1 MKKQTHVLGGLFL
14 GSLVV
19 KFHLI
24 KTPVFSP
31 TPSISDSGGLG
42 LSIVRDVVTF
52 LMSGQGGRTVTWG
65 IFFLGC
71 LLGAVFLD
79 IDHPNS
85 FIGRRMKV
93 TSFLVHQTFG
103 HRGWTHSL
111 SFVVGVGILMH
122 IGVFAFSPIL
132 QDLFLKE
139 IVLFFVKGL
148 VIGMASHLFLDMMT
162 KGGVPLWHPFSKKR
176 ISLSPIKT
184 GSVGEYLVFLV
195 MLVGQII
202 IVAF

>member
-14 GSLVV
+14 GSLVA
-19 KFHLI
+19 KFHLMNA
-24 KTPVFSP
+24 PVVFS
-31 TPSISDSGGLG
+31 TSSVSHSGELG
-42 LSIVRDVVTF
+42 PSIVRDAAAFLASGEGGERVV
-52 LMSGQGGRTVTWG
+52 WG
-65 IFFLGC
+65 AFFLGC

-111 SFVVGVGILMH
+111 SFVLGMGVLLH

-139 IVLFFVKGL
+139 MGLFFAKGF
-148 VIGMASHLFLDMMT
+148 VIGMVSHLILDMMT
-162 KGGVPLWHPFSKKR
+162 KGGVPLWHPLSKKR
-176 ISLSPIKT
+176 VSISPIKT

-195 MLVGQII
+195 MLAGQIAV
-202 IVAF
+202 VAF

>member
-14 GSLVV
+14 GSLLV
-19 KFHLI
+19 KCHLI
-24 KTPVFSP
+24 TPPVFSP
-31 TPSISDSGGLG
+31 TSSVSDSSELD
-42 LSIVRDVVTF
+42 LSIVRDTAMF
-52 LMSGQGGRTVTWG
+52 LVSGQGGELVAWG
-65 IFFLGC
+65 FFFLGC

-111 SFVVGVGILMH
+111 SFVLGFGVLLY
-122 IGVFAFSPIL
+122 IGTFALSPIL
-132 QDLFLKE
+132 QDFSLKQV
-139 IVLFFVKGL
+139 ILFFAKGWI
-148 VIGMASHLFLDMMT
+148 IGMVSHLFLDMMT
-162 KGGVPLWHPFSKKR
+162 KGGVPLLHPFSKKR

-184 GSVGEYLVFLV
+184 GSLGEFLVFLV
-195 MLVGQII
+195 MLFGEIVV
-202 IVAF
+202 VAF